1 MNRQDIIK
9 IANKVSRF
17 YDDMAKFD
25 EKISVC
31 CYGADYRKELHIYR
45 DTELLEIAY
54 TMGIKPE
61 LNKRETIIEVMI
73 NGVCF
78 FTLLKSY
85 TVEEF
90 CALYGVEGEN
100 EQR

>member
-31 CYGADYRKELHIYR
+31 GYGKYYRKELHIYR
-45 DTELLEIAY
+45 DTDLFEIAY
-54 TMGIKPE
+54 VMDAKPK
-61 LNKRETIIEVMI
+61 LNERKTNIEVMI

-78 FTLLKSY
+78 FTQLKSY

-90 CALYGVEGEN
+90 CALYGGKDEE

>member
-1 MNRQDIIK
+1 MTRQDIIK

-25 EKISVC
+25 EEISVC
-31 CYGADYRKELHIYR
+31 CYGKYSRKELQIYR
-45 DTELLEIAY
+45 DIDLLEIAY
-54 TMGIKPE
+54 VMDAKPE
-61 LNKRETIIEVMI
+61 LNERKTIIEVMI

-78 FTLLKSY
+78 FALLKSY

-90 CALYGVEGEN
+90 CALYGGESN
-100 EQR
+100 G

>member
-17 YDDMAKFD
+17 YDDMAEFD
-25 EKISVC
+25 EEIRVC
-31 CYGADYRKELHIYR
+31 GYGKYYRKELHIYR
-45 DTELLEIAY
+45 DTDLLEIAY
-54 TMGIKPE
+54 VMGAKPK
-61 LNKRETIIEVMI
+61 LNERKTTIEVMI

-85 TVEEF
+85 TVSEF
-90 CALYGVEGEN
+90 YDKYAERE
-100 EQR
+100 

>member
-17 YDDMAKFD
+17 CDDMAKFD
-25 EKISVC
+25 EEISVC
-31 CYGADYRKELHIYR
+31 HYGKYSRKEIHIYS
-45 DTELLEIAY
+45 DIDLLEIAY
-54 TMGIKPE
+54 VMDAKPK
-61 LNKRETIIEVMI
+61 LNERKTNIEVMI

-78 FTLLKSY
+78 FALLKSY

-90 CALYGVEGEN
+90 CALYGGESN
-100 EQR
+100 G